1 MKYIKRQTTN
11 ARGTGLGRGIHVT
24 TVDKEVILDSENVV
38 LVPKGRT
45 EDRPQFPKNG
55 HMRYNTDDDRFEIYE
70 AGTWNGVRNAA
81 PSAYAPITVQ
91 SLGNGDASETL
102 FGPLDS
108 GDPFYPIPAAA
119 QNILVFAENVFQIP
133 NTNYDLVQN
142 PPGKA
147 AGWYIEFASPIDA
160 GKPVTAIHNFD
171 K

>member
-55 HMRYNTDDDRFEIYE
+55 HMRYNTDDNRFEIYE
-70 AGTWNGVRNAA
+70 AGAWNGVRNAA

-91 SLGNGDASETL
+91 SLGNGDASETI

-142 PPGKA
+142 PAGKA
-147 AGWYIEFASPIDA
+147 AGWYIEFASPVDA
-160 GKPVTAIHNFD
+160 GKPVTVLHNFD